1 MPDQEVLIN
10 DSNLNAIANA
20 IRRKNGLVRTYKPRE
35 MAPAIRAINADA
47 PDSREYTVTVIQTPH
62 QTIKVRQVLG
72 GEKQYDQSFTVS
84 EPYWKIQATVEADA
98 GYVAGGL
105 NYPNEVTVDRDIT
118 IKATPATEIEVP
130 PDNYVNLY
138 WIGTTNNAFA
148 FLETEENKDNRVIVA
163 DRGYNRNYEIIPKPQ
178 SRNVYCVYC
187 PLENG
192 LPWLFGS
199 VFTTH
204 NYKKQ
209 FLVDATDVIFDFQNK
224 PGLVNI
230 GRPAGLGNYGL
241 FQQED
246 WLENIQFKDWDTKDV
261 ESIQKLAEGL
271 PRLKSIGDISNWDTS
286 SLITVKN
293 LVVSSRY
300 FRSLDLSGWST
311 PKLEVAT
318 NIFTGDYS
326 QILDISN
333 WNTTNIT
340 QFSAG
345 IHSITEAGILYP
357 AYLIMDKEEV
367 KFSGNYI
374 FGNIANCKYLVPED
388 MVDAYKQHPNW
399 ASRASQIESI
409 TNYTIN
415 RGDGQIEV
423 VPNW

>member
-35 MAPAIRAINADA
+35 MAPAIMAINADA

-84 EPYWKIQATVEADA
+84 EPYWKIQATIEADA

-130 PDNYVNLY
+130 PDFYKELY
-138 WIGTTNNAFA
+138 WYENDGYGSWGGYFSK
-148 FLETEENKDNRVIVA
+148 LSETENGDQYTTPNNVDLRPENRVTYCIYCSREQVPYDMHRLFNDYNYWGPVQG
-163 DRGYNRNYEIIPKPQ
+163 DRKVTDIIIDFGNKQ
-178 SRNVYCVYC
+178 
-187 PLENG
+187 G
-192 LPWLFGS
+192 LQIIGGCISGS
-199 VFTTH
+199 T
-204 NYKKQ
+204 
-209 FLVDATDVIFDFQNK
+209 
-224 PGLVNI
+224 
-230 GRPAGLGNYGL
+230 
-241 FQQED
+241 
-246 WLENIQFKDWDTKDV
+246 WLEYVQLNNWNMYQV
-261 ESIQKLAEGL
+261 ESIEGL
-271 PRLKSIGDISNWDTS
+271 IGNCPVLKSIGDISNWDT
-286 SLITVKN
+286 TN
-293 LVVSSRY
+293 LKLVNNMVVASEY
-300 FRSLDLSGWST
+300 LDSLDLSNWTT
-311 PKLEVAT
+311 PSLQTAT
-318 NIFTGDYS
+318 NIFSGGR
-326 QILDISN
+326 ILDISN
-333 WNTTNIT
+333 WDTTNISN
-340 QFSAG
+340 FSAG
-345 IHSITEAGILYP
+345 ISAKTKVGVLYP

-399 ASRASQIESI
+399 QSRASQIESI

>member
-84 EPYWKIQATVEADA
+84 EPYWKIQATIEADA

-105 NYPNEVTVDRDIT
+105 NYPDEVTVDRDIT

-130 PDNYVNLY
+130 PDIYITLYIAGYGTWQQTRHTSDEQMTNYNQNIPPEVSNLA
-138 WIGTTNNAFA
+138 N
-148 FLETEENKDNRVIVA
+148 
-163 DRGYNRNYEIIPKPQ
+163 KPQ
-178 SRNVYCVYC
+178 GKVVYHFIDAYGRKWGQSTAYRDC
-187 PLENG
+187 
-192 LPWLFGS
+192 LFGGYGGAEP
-199 VFTTH
+199 TTV
-204 NYKKQ
+204 N
-209 FLVDATDVIFDFQNK
+209 ATDITFEDLHLNGCTDLNSIVR
-224 PGLVNI
+224 GS
-230 GRPAGLGNYGL
+230 RLGV
-241 FQQED
+241 
-246 WLENIQFKDWDTKDV
+246 WLENIDISSFNISDVERIGELFPNSLRDLRTIGNISYWDTSSLRELGVILYPSKYIDSLDLSGWTTPELRSV
-261 ESIQKLAEGL
+261 GKIFPNGRIL
-271 PRLKSIGDISNWDTS
+271 DISNWDTS
-286 SLITVKN
+286 KISSFN
-293 LVVSSRY
+293 LGIRP
-300 FRSLDLSGWST
+300 RT
-311 PKLEVAT
+311 EV
-318 NIFTGDYS
+318 GV
-326 QILDISN
+326 
-333 WNTTNIT
+333 
-340 QFSAG
+340 
-345 IHSITEAGILYP
+345 LYP

-374 FGNIANCKYLVPED
+374 FGNIANCKYLVPES